1 MAIPKYD
8 ELTLP
13 ILRILMDNEVH
24 TNSELLNRL
33 VLDFKLTEEES
44 NLKIPNRSKTY
55 IYDRFHWAK
64 TYLRKAKLIE
74 SPSRSEVV
82 ITERGRNVLIE
93 NPQKIDKAF
102 LMKFEEFA
110 NFAKPS
116 NSTDI
121 DVQDYKEAIDEISPE
136 EMISIS
142 YERLKASLA
151 DDLLEKIKES
161 TPAFF
166 ENLVVD
172 LLVKMGYGGSI
183 REAGQVIGRSNDGG
197 IDGVIKEDRLGLDKI
212 FLQAKRWSEGTVGRP
227 QIQAFVGAL
236 AGVQATKGIFITTSN
251 FSEQARLY
259 VQNLTQKIVL
269 IDGIQLAE
277 LMIEFNVGV
286 STKEYFEI
294 KQIDVD
300 YFEN

>member
-8 ELTLP
+8 EITLP
-13 ILRILMDNEVH
+13 ILKILYDNEIH
-24 TNSELLNRL
+24 TNSELLNKL
-33 VLDFKLTEEES
+33 VLDFRLTEEES
-44 NLKIPNRSKTY
+44 NLKIPNRNKTY

-74 SPSRSEVV
+74 SPSRTEVV
-82 ITERGRNVLIE
+82 ITERGRNVLK
-93 NPQKIDKAF
+93 NDPPKIDKSF
-102 LMKFEEFA
+102 LMQFEEFA
-110 NFAKPS
+110 NFANP
-116 NSTDI
+116 NTVNNPE
-121 DVQDYKEAIDEISPE
+121 VQEYQEAIEEISPE

-183 REAGQVIGRSNDGG
+183 REAGKVIGRSNDGG

-286 STKEYFEI
+286 STKDYFEI

>member
-8 ELTLP
+8 EITLP
-13 ILRILMDNEVH
+13 ILKTLVDNEVH

-33 VLDFKLTEEES
+33 ILDFNLTEEES
-44 NLKIPNRSKTY
+44 NLKIPNRNKTY
-55 IYDRFHWAK
+55 IYDRYHWAK

-74 SPSRSEVV
+74 SPSRSELV
-82 ITERGRNVLIE
+82 ITERGRNVLSE
-93 NPQKIDKAF
+93 NPQKIDKSY
-102 LMKFEEFA
+102 LMRFEEFV
-110 NFAKPS
+110 NFANPNIVNKL
-116 NSTDI
+116 
-121 DVQDYKEAIDEISPE
+121 DVQDYKETIEEISPE
-136 EMISIS
+136 EMMSIS
-142 YERLKASLA
+142 YERLKSSLA
-151 DDLLEKIKES
+151 DDLLEKIKDS

-212 FLQAKRWSEGTVGRP
+212 FLQAKRWSDGTVGRP

-251 FSEQARLY
+251 FSDQARAY

-286 STKEYFEI
+286 STKDYFEI

-300 YFEN
+300 YFEI